1 MSIVSSLLEKN
12 VMSHIIDWATFSTFL
27 ATKSD
32 EQSIPPNTY
41 QKVNLSTAVV
51 NNNSVYDT
59 TTSRFTAPVDGV
71 YEFNAGFNVSGVP
84 TQRIHQLFA
93 VNGNNGTVT
102 DPSYRGQ
109 DNNND
114 GQRIIGSCFIKL
126 NAGDYVEAKIY
137 TTAPSTTVQS
147 SYGISYFSGSLVA
160 HL

>member
-1 MSIVSSLLEKN
+1 MSNLY
-12 VMSHIIDWATFSTFL
+12 H
-27 ATKSD
+27 
-32 EQSIPPNTY
+32 QTY

-84 TQRIHQLFA
+84 TQRILQLFA

-109 DNNND
+109 DNNNG
-114 GQRIIGSCFIKL
+114 GQRIIAS
-126 NAGDYVEAKIY
+126 
-137 TTAPSTTVQS
+137 
-147 SYGISYFSGSLVA
+147 
-160 HL
+160 